1 MYLKWIQS
9 LLKNIDWLCCD
20 QGPVAYAHRQTSV
33 AFRAK
38 TGYEL
43 VDLHRTL
50 LRLYFA
56 ERVFIDDLPVNR
68 IVHELPRKLNPF
80 VDRRRGDP
88 LGLELLVKLFRVA
101 CGDLIDP
108 VPLGINA

>member
-9 LLKNIDWLCCD
+9 HLKNIDWLCCD

-33 AFRAK
+33 AFWAK
-38 TGYEL
+38 TGHEL

-56 ERVFIDDLPVNR
+56 ERVFIDDLPVDC
-68 IVHELPRKLNPF
+68 IVHELPSELDPS
-80 VDRRRGDP
+80 VDRGRSKAEQTHPR
-88 LGLELLVKLFRVA
+88 L
-101 CGDLIDP
+101 
-108 VPLGINA
+108 

>member
-50 LRLYFA
+50 LGLYLKEWVLF
-56 ERVFIDDLPVNR
+56 DDLPIDC
-68 IVHELPRKLNPF
+68 IVHELPSELDPS
-80 VDRRRGDP
+80 VDRGRGHP
-88 LGLELLVKLFRVA
+88 FGFELLVKLVRA
-101 CGDLIDP
+101 IKNPRQSDLA
-108 VPLGINA
+108 VREFS

>member
-9 LLKNIDWLCCD
+9 HLKNIDWLCCD

-33 AFRAK
+33 ALRAK

-50 LRLYFA
+50 LGLYFA
-56 ERVFIDDLPVNR
+56 ERVFIDDLRVDC
-68 IVHELPRKLNPF
+68 IVHELPSELDPS
-80 VDRRRGDP
+80 VDRGRSKAEQTHPR
-88 LGLELLVKLFRVA
+88 L
-101 CGDLIDP
+101 
-108 VPLGINA
+108 